1 MRVGVL
7 GMGSIGQRHH
17 SNIFHLG
24 HDLASYDPVYRGS
37 FSYQARE
44 NVIQW
49 ADAVVICSPSKDHA
63 KDVMDV
69 IDAGKHVLCEKPFG
83 YDCPP
88 LLAGFIQGT
97 RLKNPHLIVATGF
110 NLRFHDCVRRAKEL
124 LPEIGRINGAAFTV
138 NQKTEKPP
146 YLRDGIIRNWL
157 SHEIDLAR
165 HLLGSYEEVVSCTAP
180 VDGDG
185 NDSIEAH
192 VVIKFPS
199 VRNNVHFQAD
209 YYSDPEQRY
218 FWIDGEHGALYCD
231 LVKRNLFMRG
241 KDGKHRQVLAAT
253 DSWDGNYRT
262 EMEYFISSIESGQ
275 HVAPLASA
283 EDGVNCLYA
292 VMAAREKAGI

>member
-1 MRVGVL
+1 MKISIL
-7 GMGSIGQRHH
+7 GHGSIGKRHYG
-17 SNIFHLG
+17 NIEMIG
-24 HDLASYDPVYRGS
+24 HTAAWWDPADYGS
-37 FSYQARE
+37 FQSTLRQD
-44 NVIQW
+44 VIDW
-49 ADAVVICSPSKDHA
+49 GDAVIICSPSKDHA
-63 KDVMDV
+63 NDLMDV

-83 YDCPP
+83 YDCPS
-88 LLAGFIQGT
+88 LLAGFMQGT

-110 NLRFHDCVRRAKEL
+110 NLRFHDCVKKAREL
-124 LPEIGRINGAAFTV
+124 IPELGDLRGSAFTV

-165 HLLGSYEEVVSCTAP
+165 HLLGPIEEVVSCTAP
-180 VDGDG
+180 VDGNG
-185 NDSIEAH
+185 NDSVEAH

-199 VRNNVHFQAD
+199 VTNNVHFQAD

-218 FWIDGEHGALYCD
+218 FWIEGEHGALYCD

-253 DSWDGNYRT
+253 DSFDGNYID
-262 EMEYFISSIESGQ
+262 EMRCFIKSIENG
-275 HVAPLASA
+275 HHMPPLATG
-283 EDGVNCLYA
+283 EDGVACLYA